1 MRWSGMLGGGSG
13 VVGSSDVN
21 RSSDDGG
28 STGLRHDSNV
38 GAAGGVGET
47 RESFASTWARGI
59 NRAQM
64 PATPMLVRL
73 VAWEKRMRASPASG
87 LGASSR
93 AQMPQI
99 HVGVRVE
106 SG

>member
-1 MRWSGMLGGGSG
+1 MTEVALDYDATPTLVRLVAWEKRMRALP
-13 VVGSSDVN
+13 
-21 RSSDDGG
+21 
-28 STGLRHDSNV
+28 
-38 GAAGGVGET
+38 
-47 RESFASTWARGI
+47 ARGLGAS

-73 VAWEKRMRASPASG
+73 VAWEKRTRASPASG